1 MVHRPRRQAHGA
13 TREIALTRAV
23 VLVAAKIDIGVNVV
37 KVDGRMSGSGPMG
50 MRPIRMGAGEATT
63 KAGGSEMPIDTQ
75 KIAMASTAQEEHG
88 ERTMTRADIGLVE
101 DLALPTLS
109 ASDNGR
115 GKRMAHRQGLS
126 LRSQPQLMQSAQK
139 TTKQTKS
146 QTSSRRDCWPKRVIR
161 STGRPSSTTSH
172 QKPNGPR
179 RSGACT
185 SLKTEK
191 RLVSFRLMTTTLETE
206 S

>member
-1 MVHRPRRQAHGA
+1 MVHRPRRRAHGA

-37 KVDGRMSGSGPMG
+37 KVGGRMSGSGPMG

-75 KIAMASTAQEEHG
+75 KIGMASTAQEEHR
-88 ERTMTRADIGLVE
+88 ERTMTRTDIALVE

-115 GKRMAHRQGLS
+115 EKRMAHRLHQ
-126 LRSQPQLMQSAQK
+126 LRSQPQLMQPAQK

-146 QTSSRRDCWPKRVIR
+146 QTFSRRACWPKRVIR
-161 STGRPSSTTSH
+161 STGRRSSITSH
-172 QKPNGPR
+172 QKPNGQR

-191 RLVSFRLMTTTLETE
+191 RLVSLRLMTTTLETE